1 MLNTKLDFSN
11 YRAKVVRIERL
22 EPHPNADK
30 LLIAVVD
37 YQRIIVGLDT
47 KIGDLF
53 IYFPLECQING
64 EFISF
69 INGYS
74 DPNLNRDKT
83 KKQFFSGKRRVK
95 ATRLRGE
102 LSEGYLHPAISFNDF
117 LVDSKIKFQISER
130 DLGVEFDS
138 VGDLLICNKYI
149 IKEKGLP
156 SVKKEKEAKVLE
168 RLIDG
173 QLRLHKDTENFKR
186 NLHKVGPEDII
197 SCSYKIHGT
206 NFSFAKVLCK
216 KRLKWYEKVLKKI
229 GVNIVDF
236 EYDWVAASRRVVKS
250 LESAG
255 EKAHFYEYD
264 LWSEAM
270 HRIKDKIE
278 DGIILYGEIA
288 GSLASGSFIQK
299 NYDYSAKPNDYRIF
313 VFRMTYTDHKG
324 KVFEFTRPQID
335 RYCKKYELETAP
347 LFYYGKAKDMYPE
360 LDVENHWHENFLA
373 NLIRDYTEKDCYM
386 CRNSVPEEGCVIV
399 KEGEVWEGFKIKS
412 SRFLL
417 EESAEL
423 DSGATNIEDV
433 N

>member
-117 LVDSKIKFQISER
+117 LVDSKIKYQISER

-156 SVKKEKEAKVLE
+156 NVKKEKEAKILE
-168 RLIDG
+168 RLIDN
-173 QLRLHKDTENFKR
+173 QFRLHCDTENLKR
-186 NLHKVGPEDII
+186 NIHKINPDDII
-197 SCSYKIHGT
+197 GIGEKYHGANAT
-206 NFSFAKVLCK
+206 FAKILCK
-216 KRLKWYEKVLKKI
+216 KKLNLFEKVLKKI
-229 GVNIVDF
+229 GVNIVDT
-236 EYDWVAASRRVVKS
+236 EYDYVCSSRRVVKNI
-250 LESAG
+250 EG
-255 EKAHFYEYD
+255 EKEHHHFYD
-264 LWSEAM
+264 FDVWTDAM
-270 HRIKDKIE
+270 HRIKE
-278 DGIILYGEIA
+278 SVQDGASLYCEVVGQLPT
-288 GSLASGSFIQK
+288 GSWIQGS
-299 NYDYSAKPNDYRIF
+299 YDYGAKENDYKVI
-313 VFRMTYTDHKG
+313 VFRITQTNNKG
-324 KVFEFTRPQID
+324 QVFEFSQPQIK
-335 RYCKKYELETAP
+335 RYCEKYELEHAP
-347 LFYYGKAKDMYPE
+347 FYYYGAAKHLYPE
-360 LDVENHWHENFLA
+360 LSTEEHWHENFLN
-373 NLIRDYTEKDCYM
+373 NLIRDYNEGDCLY
-386 CRNSVPEEGCVIV
+386 CRNKVPREGVVVV
-399 KEGEVWEGFKIKS
+399 KEGAVYEPYKLKS
-412 SRFLL
+412 AAFL
-417 EESAEL
+417 ERETKEL
-423 DSGATNIEDV
+423 DSLTPNLEDER
-433 N
+433 